1 MRDLTLTLAARSAR
15 NAATI
20 ALADQGGASNSAIRL
35 YTELAG
41 TLLAVRQLAKPC
53 GAVRSEDGRI
63 SLVASSVNDL
73 VAATG
78 VATWAEWVSGDG
90 TLLAAGPVTDEDGN
104 ISDGVGGTLPSG
116 DIGPWVLAGT
126 SGTQLYE
133 GGLVLLAVGL
143 IG

>member
-1 MRDLTLTLAARSAR
+1 MRDLTLTLEARAAR
-15 NAATI
+15 NAAS
-20 ALADQGGASNSAIRL
+20 LAQADAGTGSSAVHL
-35 YTELAG
+35 YTAQAS

-63 SLVASSVNDL
+63 SLVASPVNDL

-78 VATWAEWVSGDG
+78 VATWAEWVAGDG
-90 TLLAAGPVTDEDGN
+90 TVLAAGPVTDEDGN

-126 SGTQLYE
+126 RGTQLYE

>member
-1 MRDLTLTLAARSAR
+1 MAA
-15 NAATI
+15 
-20 ALADQGGASNSAIRL
+20 
-35 YTELAG
+35 
-41 TLLAVRQLAKPC
+41 
-53 GAVRSEDGRI
+53 
-63 SLVASSVNDL
+63 
-73 VAATG
+73 
-78 VATWAEWVSGDG
+78 WAEWVSGDG